1 LDERLE
7 SRRQRLPRTH
17 KGIERMTEI
26 ERKRHLLERLKQL
39 KQDAKKAPVFNLK
52 PILEEMAQTQIELFS
67 LLIE

>member
-1 LDERLE
+1 
-7 SRRQRLPRTH
+7 
-17 KGIERMTEI
+17 MTEI